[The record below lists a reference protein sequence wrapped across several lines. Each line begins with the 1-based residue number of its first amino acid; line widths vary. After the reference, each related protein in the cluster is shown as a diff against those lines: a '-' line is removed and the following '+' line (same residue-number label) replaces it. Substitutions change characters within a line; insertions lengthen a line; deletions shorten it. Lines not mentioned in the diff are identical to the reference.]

1 MNKKFYVWL
10 LAGCLL
16 FGSAIFVQAQEEA
29 DEPMWETIMLTPDN
43 TKLKV
48 LAENLRKHNQQYHS
62 EGAHDATVYT
72 INTGPNTGKIVWM
85 MGPLKFTDLDTRPAE
100 GGHDENW
107 RDNIMPNVKKLSHG
121 EYWQGDNKLSNTSMM
136 TGDPSVYPIVFVRY
150 WKVDIDHGH
159 NVEHMLKMV
168 SETVKA
174 MEGENP
180 WGVYY
185 NLFRQG
191 DMGRHIATVGF
202 SKNWAEYDE
211 DPKFKKTFLKVHGE
225 DSWDGFVRNMDL
237 TFEDS
242 WDEIWT
248 YSKEM
253 SGD

>member
-1 MNKKFYVWL
+1 MNKKL
-10 LAGCLL
+10 LTLL
-16 FGSAIFVQAQEEA
+16 FLGVFLLGPMTTKAQDDAA
-29 DEPMWETIMLTPDN
+29 DDPMWVAVLLTPDN
-43 TKLKV
+43 TKLKA
-48 LAENLRKHNQQYHS
+48 LEENMRTYNEQYHN
-62 EGAHDATVYT
+62 EGARKSTVYRVV
-72 INTGPNTGKIVWM
+72 TGPNTGKLVWM
-85 MGPLKFTDLDTRPAE
+85 MGPLTFTDLDTKPGDGARE
-100 GGHDENW
+100 YW
-107 RDNIMPNVKKLSHG
+107 RDNVMPNIKKMTQT
-121 EYWQGDNKLSNTSMM
+121 EFWQGDSKLSNTSMM
-136 TGDPSVYPIVFVRY
+136 EGPGEHPIVFVRY
-150 WKVDIDHGH
+150 WKVELGHGH
-159 NVEHMLKMV
+159 NINHMLGMV
-168 SETVKA
+168 SKTVKA

-211 DPKFKKTFLKVHGE
+211 DPMFKKTFLATHGE

-242 WDEIWT
+242 WDEIWI

>member
-1 MNKKFYVWL
+1 
-10 LAGCLL
+10 
-16 FGSAIFVQAQEEA
+16 
-29 DEPMWETIMLTPDN
+29 MWETIMLTPDN

-48 LAENLRKHNQQYHS
+48 LAENLRKHNQKYHS
-62 EGAHDATVYT
+62 EGAHEATVYT

-85 MGPLKFTDLDTRPAE
+85 MGPLKFTDLDSRPAE
-100 GGHDENW
+100 GGHDEDW
-107 RDNIMPNVKKLSHG
+107 RDNIMPNVKKISHG
-121 EYWQGDNKLSNTSMM
+121 EYWQGDSKLSNTTMM
-136 TGDPSVYPIVFVRY
+136 TGDASAYPIVFVRY
-150 WKVDIDHGH
+150 WKVNAEHSY
-159 NVEHMLKMV
+159 NVEHMLSIISK
-168 SETVKA
+168 TVKA

-211 DPKFKKTFLKVHGE
+211 DPKFKKTFEAQFGE
-225 DSWDGFVRNMDL
+225 DKWDSFIRSMDHVL
-237 TFEDS
+237 DDS